1 MTEIMQTPNPKCSSC
16 KLYFQPNL
24 KSSGLPYK
32 SCDKCKCRNKVT
44 NSKKCPHNKFKYQCR
59 ACNGTSFCG
68 HLKRRHDCKVCVQ
81 DDLEKVLKIIIKT
94 FINCSYVADKKYN
107 RFDIANFIDTDFCK
121 LLIEE
126 SEYKCCYCKCDL
138 ELVNHTNNL
147 ISIERIDTK
156 IGHIKSNV
164 KIACLHCNISKV
176 GNKEINLEVN

>member
-59 ACNGTSFCG
+59 ECNGTSFCN

-81 DDLEKVLKIIIKT
+81 DDVEKVLKIIIKT

-107 RFDIANFIDTDFCK
+107 RLNIQEFIDTDFCR

-126 SEYKCCYCKCDL
+126 SNYQCCYCKCDL
-138 ELVNHTNNL
+138 ELINHTNNL
-147 ISIERIDTK
+147 ISIERINNK
-156 IGHIKSNV
+156 IGHNKNNV
-164 KIACLHCNISKV
+164 KICCLHCNVSKK
-176 GNKEINLEVN
+176 GNKETNLEVN